1 MLMRLR
7 GAVFVSLAL
16 AAVLTLASCAESSGT
31 GEAIPI
37 PRVVVNCT
45 TPHCKTNA
53 TPYIFVIFTTSGCQR
68 LDFGGTV
75 SASTASVNC
84 TGSSGCYWQVTS
96 WANGATTIPS
106 GTYSICARIDY
117 DRSYPDA
124 GTNDTIG
131 VLDDVSIGSAT
142 LTQFITTYVD
152 P

>member
-1 MLMRLR
+1 MRCWMH
-7 GAVFVSLAL
+7 GALKRTIFVSLTL
-16 AAVLTLASCAESSGT
+16 AAASCAESSGT
-31 GEAIPI
+31 GEAVPI

-45 TPHCKTNA
+45 TSHCRTNA

-68 LDFGGTV
+68 LDFGGTI

-84 TGSSGCYWQVTS
+84 TGSSGCYWEVTS

-131 VLDDVSIGSAT
+131 VLDDVSIGRNT